1 MTETRSDVRA
11 DVTTDARLD
20 GASGGALITTP
31 RPTPRPTGTA
41 RTVGRVIIA
50 GLFAYCGCNAAMEAW
65 SEARD
70 IVMHA
75 PEPLP
80 GILLFQSAVFLT
92 SALSAIGTWRRASWA
107 PRAVTA
113 WGTVGSVF
121 VSLLQ
126 PMLGLPLA
134 ALPGLLVGAA
144 LLIAMAA
151 GVVAFLR
158 RDTPVT
164 SASTAP
170 IHDRQ
175 ERM

>member
-1 MTETRSDVRA
+1 MTA
-11 DVTTDARLD
+11 DAHVEIPSER
-20 GASGGALITTP
+20 ALITTP
-31 RPTPRPTGTA
+31 RPGSTA

-50 GLFAYCGCNAAMEAW
+50 GLFAYCGINAALEAW

-70 IVMHA
+70 IVMHV

-80 GILLFQSAVFLT
+80 GILLFQSAVFIT
-92 SALSAIGTWRRASWA
+92 SALSAIGTWRRSSWA

-113 WGTVGSVF
+113 WGAVGSVF
-121 VSLLQ
+121 VALLQ
-126 PMLGLPLA
+126 AMLALPRA

-144 LLIAMAA
+144 FLLAMTA

-158 RDTPVT
+158 RDTPFT

-170 IHDRQ
+170 VHDWQ